1 MLAGECER
9 ASGCK
14 PPMPWSE
21 RGWAPTRA
29 KLEWPGPTCR
39 ALTCRTGHCS
49 FVTDGD
55 SSTSALQARSADLGG
70 LFRWSG
76 PGSARP
82 YSGVLFM
89 RTSESAQVLLLDGAR
104 GGRLSDGYV
113 EVPHVTGVGK
123 VPSLT
128 MPILSRI
135 RADRVLAGSTMA
147 TTRSGR
153 SARAQSRHAWAASA
167 ASPCPQLARASR

>member
-55 SSTSALQARSADLGG
+55 SSTSALHARSADLA
-70 LFRWSG
+70 LPEPNLVRLL
-76 PGSARP
+76 SAHIEAFC
-82 YSGVLFM
+82 VKF
-89 RTSESAQVLLLDGAR
+89 E
-104 GGRLSDGYV
+104 SDG
-113 EVPHVTGVGK
+113 G
-123 VPSLT
+123 SL
-128 MPILSRI
+128 
-135 RADRVLAGSTMA
+135 A
-147 TTRSGR
+147 
-153 SARAQSRHAWAASA
+153 
-167 ASPCPQLARASR
+167 

>member
-9 ASGCK
+9 ASDCK

-55 SSTSALQARSADLGG
+55 SSTSALRAISAYLYFSPCRRATFLSCTYAGNVCSTWRELDLGSLEAVGSQG
-70 LFRWSG
+70 LPLPALGPRRSG
-76 PGSARP
+76 LPGTAR
-82 YSGVLFM
+82 
-89 RTSESAQVLLLDGAR
+89 
-104 GGRLSDGYV
+104 
-113 EVPHVTGVGK
+113 VTG
-123 VPSLT
+123 T
-128 MPILSRI
+128 
-135 RADRVLAGSTMA
+135 
-147 TTRSGR
+147 
-153 SARAQSRHAWAASA
+153 
-167 ASPCPQLARASR
+167 